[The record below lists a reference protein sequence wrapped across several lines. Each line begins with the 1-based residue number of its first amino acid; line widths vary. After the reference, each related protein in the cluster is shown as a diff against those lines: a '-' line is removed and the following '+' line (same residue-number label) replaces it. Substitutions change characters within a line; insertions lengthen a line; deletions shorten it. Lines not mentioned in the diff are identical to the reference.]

1 MLIFKI
7 NKKTNIME
15 SAFKSLKTILESLKE
30 EVENEEITIEEAAI
44 ELHEAGWSN
53 FIDIEKTK
61 RLLKI
66 Q

>member
-1 MLIFKI
+1 
-7 NKKTNIME
+7 ME